1 LGVEME
7 SAALYMN
14 AIYAGVEGLGV
25 FTVSDHLIHE
35 TSTTPEERERAFTDM
50 IEIAL
55 SLV

>member
-1 LGVEME
+1 
-7 SAALYMN
+7 
-14 AIYAGVEGLGV
+14 
-25 FTVSDHLIHE
+25 IHE

>member
-1 LGVEME
+1 
-7 SAALYMN
+7 
-14 AIYAGVEGLGV
+14 
-25 FTVSDHLIHE
+25 